1 MAPKV
6 IVPMNFG
13 RHLRESP
20 SHNNLKLNTSDGG
33 EVWASSVILSFN
45 SPVIDH
51 LTTTLHMTSVD
62 MLEFSEAAVQ
72 VFVDSAYSGTAEGI
86 NKEIFRDVNKI
97 ASVFEVAWLV
107 LKCADYFAELTNSVK
122 SGSYTDLLFLFEEA
136 GFVFENLKT
145 KHFLNL
151 AIKKIESLN
160 WKQQFLE
167 RYLENAERLSTN
179 KLDTVIELAGNDVNY
194 VVQTLVN
201 QMSEM
206 FKVQAPSLPVSFKY
220 LLDNSELHILCQHL
234 RYKNLF
240 NELFDVLKDLPN
252 YDEMRWTLELHRKST
267 EKSLW
272 GAGRSLPDSS
282 TTSIAGS
289 SGVGD
294 CQKST
299 KIVVS
304 QSSFIPN
311 FYHDLALNMGCNE
324 MLKFLSESEHV
335 TSLLMAIDAVWMW
348 SRNITHRPSGGFSI
362 SLKHLNTNLMYNK
375 LTEMM
380 KSRQWPRLPPQFM
393 RYEWRVNVKQGWAR
407 FDWSQFCLQ
416 QSQTSS
422 QYVIIN
428 SIESFRKPLD
438 VFSKSSEL
446 TFHFKHPS
454 VTRCNLPGKCGF
466 ILKTV
471 PSTDKPLWKLRL
483 CTEKEDYH
491 NKTVHFHTQL
501 RAENMH
507 IYFAGLHLSC
517 QPHLYLEYLPL
528 SWLGWIRTEKKRS
541 DWENKFIYIEDLSG
555 FRVLYRSAE

>member
-6 IVPMNFG
+6 IVPMDFG

-33 EVWASSVILSFN
+33 EVCASSVILSFN

-51 LTTTLHMTSVD
+51 MTTTLHMTSVD

-72 VFVDSAYSGTAEGI
+72 MFVDAAYSGTAEEI
-86 NKEIFRDVNKI
+86 NREIFRDINKI
-97 ASVFEVAWLV
+97 ASVFEVSWLV
-107 LKCADYFAELTNSVK
+107 FKCADYFVELTNSVK

-136 GFVFENLKT
+136 GFVYENLRMKDFM
-145 KHFLNL
+145 KL

-160 WKQQFLE
+160 FKQQFLE
-167 RYLENAERLSTN
+167 RYLENAERLSTK
-179 KLDTVIELAGNDVNY
+179 KLDTVIELAGNDVNF

-206 FKVQAPSLPVSFKY
+206 FKVQRPSLPVYCKY
-220 LLDNSELHILCQHL
+220 LLDNSELYLMCQHSK
-234 RYKNLF
+234 YKNLF

-252 YDEMRWTLELHRKST
+252 YDEMRWTLELYRKST

-272 GAGRSLPDSS
+272 GAGSKTEISTSSL
-282 TTSIAGS
+282 AGS
-289 SGVGD
+289 SEVRD
-294 CQKST
+294 CPKSCDT
-299 KIVVS
+299 NTIVL
-304 QSSFIPN
+304 QSNMIPN
-311 FYHDLALNMGCNE
+311 LNHDLALNMGCNE

-348 SRNITHRPSGGFSI
+348 SRNITHSPSSGFSI
-362 SLKHLNTNLMYNK
+362 SLKNLNTNLMYNK

-380 KSRQWPRLPPQFM
+380 KRRQWPRLPPEFM
-393 RYEWRVNVKQGWAR
+393 KCEWRVNDRFGWTR
-407 FDWSQFCLQ
+407 FEWGRFCLHE
-416 QSQTSS
+416 SQTSS

-428 SIESFRKPLD
+428 SIESFQKPFD
-438 VFSKSSEL
+438 VFSKSSKL

-454 VTRCNLPGKCGF
+454 VSRCNVPGKCGF

-491 NKTVHFHTQL
+491 NEPVHFHTQV

-507 IYFAGLHLSC
+507 IYFAGLRSLTHI
-517 QPHLYLEYLPL
+517 YEYLPL
-528 SWLGWIRTEKKRS
+528 SWLGWIKTEEKRS
-541 DWENKFIYIEDLSG
+541 DWKDGFIYFKDFSG
-555 FRVLYRSAE
+555 FRVLYRSAV